1 MATDPRRPNLSF
13 RVAQDLGRDIVC
25 GNRGAG
31 QPFPTEAELC
41 TQFGVSR
48 TAVREAVKMLSAKGL
63 VSSKPRQGIRVLP
76 EESWNILDADVLSW
90 SLDTQPSRAV
100 LHEFFQMRVAIEPEA
115 AALAARFADEAQ
127 RAAIQAALDGMAAAP
142 PDSDEARAA
151 DVEFHVAI
159 LYATKNRF
167 YVRMRDFIRTALHVS
182 IRFTTSESADYDETL
197 RSHGGVHAAIVA
209 GNADTARRRMRRLVE
224 DARACLDRS

>member
-1 MATDPRRPNLSF
+1 MARDPRRSNLSF

-25 GNRGAG
+25 GNRGPA
-31 QPFPTEAELC
+31 QPFPTEAALC
-41 TQFGVSR
+41 EQFGVSR

-76 EESWNILDADVLSW
+76 EESWNILDPDVLSW
-90 SLDTQPSRAV
+90 SLDTQPSLAV

-127 RAAIQAALDGMAAAP
+127 RAAIRAALDGMAAARQHG
-142 PDSDEARAA
+142 DEARAA

-182 IRFTTSESADYDETL
+182 IRFTTSKSADYAETL
-197 RSHGGVHAAIVA
+197 RSHGGVHAAICA
-209 GNADTARRRMRRLVE
+209 GDANTARRRMRRLVE
-224 DARACLDRS
+224 DARACLGQG

>member
-1 MATDPRRPNLSF
+1 MAPGPRRSNLSF

-25 GNRGAG
+25 GNRRAG

-76 EESWNILDADVLSW
+76 EKSWNILDADVLSW
-90 SLDTQPSRAV
+90 SLDTQPSLSV

-115 AALAARFADEAQ
+115 AALAARFADEEH
-127 RAAIQAALDGMAAAP
+127 RAAIKAALDGMAAAP
-142 PDSDEARAA
+142 PNSEEARAA
-151 DVEFHVAI
+151 DIEFHVAT

-167 YVRMRDFIRTALHVS
+167 YVCMRDFIRAALRVS
-182 IRFTTSESADYDETL
+182 IRFTTSEASDYGDTL

-209 GNADTARRRMRRLVE
+209 GDADAARRRMRRLVE
-224 DARACLDRS
+224 DARACLDRD

>member
-1 MATDPRRPNLSF
+1 MPPEPQRSNLSF

-41 TQFGVSR
+41 AQFGVSR

-90 SLDTQPSRAV
+90 SLDTQPSLAV

-115 AALAARFADEAQ
+115 AALAARYADEEN
-127 RAAIQAALDGMAAAP
+127 RSAIRAALDGMAAAP
-142 PDSDEARAA
+142 PHGDEARAA

-167 YVRMRDFIRTALHVS
+167 YVCMRDFIRTALRVS
-182 IRFTTSESADYDETL
+182 IRFTTSESADYGDTL
-197 RSHGGVHAAIVA
+197 RSHGSVHAAIVA
-209 GNADTARRRMRRLVE
+209 GDADAARQRMRRLVE
-224 DARACLDRS
+224 DARACLDQD